1 MQFTP
6 QKPLKQ
12 FFKLIALEKRDV
24 LRIYF
29 LVAISGFITLSL
41 PLGVQSIINLLFGG
55 LISTSL
61 IILILVVVLGVAM
74 QGWLSILQ
82 LKLNENIQRRVF
94 TRYSLQFAYKIPRLD
109 LLSIDDYYLPELVN
123 RFFDTAMLQKGL
135 SKMLVEFPG
144 ALVQMVFGLLLLSFY
159 HPIFIVFSALLL
171 LAVGLIL
178 RYTYPQGIRSSI
190 RESDIKYEVGY
201 WLEEVARNIKS
212 IKFMGKN
219 EFPLH
224 KADGIVSNY
233 LDARAA
239 HFNVLKIQYWTF
251 VLFKVLVTAC
261 LLGLGVVLVLEQQLN
276 VGQFIASEIIIILVL
291 NAAEKIILNLD
302 AVYDMLT
309 SLEKV
314 NKLLDKPVESE
325 NGVQVQSLSDDAPIT
340 IKADKLS
347 YRFKAEG
354 EPVLNN
360 LTFEIAAGEKV
371 CIFGSLGSGKTTLLK
386 LLTGSYNNYEG
397 QLLLN
402 GYPLSD
408 LHLTSVRKNI
418 GVSSTTPD
426 LFAGTLLE
434 NLTMGDSNITNRQ
447 ILDMAEVT
455 GLKAYILA
463 LRNGLNTEVKSAGK
477 DFPRNIVRKIVL
489 TRALLMGKGLVLL
502 EDCWSD
508 MELSEREKIV
518 AELTSK
524 NLAPTLVAV
533 TNDENFARNCDKV
546 MLLENGTVVEFGPY
560 SEVSNSQ
567 EYKRLFKHLSI

>member
-1 MQFTP
+1 MEFKA
-6 QKPLKQ
+6 QKPLKR
-12 FFKLIALEKRDV
+12 FLHLIALERRDV

-61 IILILVVVLGVAM
+61 IILILVVVIGVAM

-94 TRYSLQFAYKIPRLD
+94 TRFSLQFAHKIPRLD
-109 LLSIDDYYLPELVN
+109 LISVDDYYLPELVN

-135 SKMLVEFPG
+135 SKMLVEFP
-144 ALVQMVFGLLLLSFY
+144 AAFVQIFFGLLLLSFY
-159 HPIFIVFSALLL
+159 HPVFIVFSALLL

-178 RYTYPQGIRSSI
+178 RFTYPQGISTSI

-219 EFPLH
+219 EFPIY
-224 KADGIVSNY
+224 KTDGIVSNY

-239 HFNVLKIQYWTF
+239 HFSVLKIQYWTF
-251 VLFKVLVTAC
+251 VAFKVLVTAC
-261 LLGLGVVLVLEQQLN
+261 LLGLGVFLVLEQQLN

-291 NAAEKIILNLD
+291 SAAEKIILNLD

-314 NKLLDKPVESE
+314 NKLLDKPSESE
-325 NGVQVQSLSDDAPIT
+325 KGVQLQSLSDNAP
-340 IKADKLS
+340 LS
-347 YRFKAEG
+347 VTAENLTYRFKPG
-354 EPVLNN
+354 SKSVLSN
-360 LTFEIAAGEKV
+360 LSVEIKAGEKV

-386 LLTGSYNNYEG
+386 LLTGSYSNYEG
-397 QLLLN
+397 NLLFN
-402 GYPLSD
+402 GYPLTD
-408 LHLTSVRKNI
+408 LNLTSVRKHI
-418 GVSSTTPD
+418 GVSTTTPD
-426 LFAGTLLE
+426 LFAGTLFE
-434 NLTMGDSNITNRQ
+434 NMAMGDSSITHRQ
-447 ILDMAEVT
+447 ILDVSETT
-455 GLKAYILA
+455 GLKDYILS

-477 DFPRNIVRKIVL
+477 DFPRSIVRKIVL
-489 TRALLMGKGLVLL
+489 TRALLMGNGLLLL

-508 MELSEREKIV
+508 LETTERDFIV
-518 AELTSK
+518 NELTSK
-524 NLAPTLVAV
+524 KIQATMIAV
-533 TNDENFARNCDKV
+533 SNDENFARRCDKV
-546 MLLENGTVVEFGPY
+546 LLLEEGRAVQFGPY
-560 SEVSNSQ
+560 EQVSNSE

>member
-12 FFKLIALEKRDV
+12 FLKLIALEKRDV

-29 LVAISGFITLSL
+29 LVAISGFINLSL

-94 TRYSLQFAYKIPRLD
+94 TRYSLQFAHKIPRLD

-178 RYTYPQGIRSSI
+178 RFTYPRGIRTSI

-233 LDARAA
+233 LDARAE

-314 NKLLDKPVESE
+314 NKLLDKPTESE
-325 NGVQVQSLSDDAPIT
+325 EGVRLQSLSDNAPIG
-340 IKADKLS
+340 IKAEKLT
-347 YRFKAEG
+347 YRFKPDS
-354 EPVLNN
+354 EPVLHN
-360 LTFEIAAGEKV
+360 LSFEIAPGEKV
-371 CIFGSLGSGKTTLLK
+371 CIFGPLGSGKTTLLR
-386 LLTGSYNNYEG
+386 LLTGSYTNYEG
-397 QLLLN
+397 KLLFN
-402 GYPLSD
+402 DYPLTD
-408 LHLTSVRKNI
+408 LHLTSVRKYI
-418 GVSSTTPD
+418 GASSTTPD
-426 LFAGTLLE
+426 LFAGTLFE
-434 NLTMGDSNITNRQ
+434 NMAMGDTSITHRQ

-455 GLKAYILA
+455 GLKDYILS

-477 DFPRNIVRKIVL
+477 DFPRNIVKKLIL
-489 TRALLMGKGLVLL
+489 TRALLMGKGLILL

-508 MELSEREKIV
+508 MEISERDKIV
-518 AELTSK
+518 SALTSK
-524 NLAPTLVAV
+524 NIHATLVTV
-533 TNDENFARNCDKV
+533 TNDADFARQCDKV
-546 MLLENGTVVEFGPY
+546 MLIDNGQAVQFGSY
-560 SEVSNSQ
+560 NEVSNSE
-567 EYKRLFKHLSI
+567 EYKRLFKNLSI